1 MEQPVILLVDDQ
13 TETLQTLARAVRQ
26 RYTPR
31 FAVMTANDADGALAI
46 ARQLHAQGR
55 PLALFVADL
64 RLSLPSGH
72 QLLVA
77 AAPFL
82 GNAKRAML
90 TPYTDTEAAAQ
101 AMSQALIDYPLRKPW
116 EPADEHLY
124 PVLDDL
130 LEDWLADSR
139 PLFEGIRLI
148 GLRWSP
154 HTHQVKEFLAR
165 NLAPY
170 QWLDAEMDGEARRLL
185 ALLDADSALPVL
197 LFPDGSYLARPTL
210 QQIAEKIGLDMRADL
225 PLYDLAIIGGGPA
238 GLAAAVYGA
247 SEGLRTLLIER
258 EAPGGQAGA
267 SSQIENY
274 LGFPV
279 GLSGSD
285 LTRRAVAQAR
295 RFGAEIVAPLAA
307 TAITLRDG
315 YRLIQ
320 LNDGSEVNARAIL
333 IATGVAYR
341 KLDAPGIDALTGA
354 GVYYGA
360 ATTEALACADQD
372 VFIVGGGNSAGQ
384 AALYLAKY
392 ARSVTML
399 VRGEA
404 LAGSMSHYLIRELEA
419 APQIHVRLQCS
430 VVAAHGQ
437 GALRQITIADAAN
450 GSAETVDAT
459 ALFIFIGAVPHTDW
473 LAGTIARDER
483 GFILCGPDL
492 MKGRRPPAG
501 WPLARPPY
509 WLETSTP
516 GIFAAGDVRHG
527 SVKRI
532 ASAVGEG
539 AMAVQFAQQYL
550 AEV

>member
-1 MEQPVILLVDDQ
+1 MEV
-13 TETLQTLARAVRQ
+13 AV
-26 RYTPR
+26 
-31 FAVMTANDADGALAI
+31 
-46 ARQLHAQGR
+46 
-55 PLALFVADL
+55 
-64 RLSLPSGH
+64 
-72 QLLVA
+72 
-77 AAPFL
+77 
-82 GNAKRAML
+82 
-90 TPYTDTEAAAQ
+90 Q
-101 AMSQALIDYPLRKPW
+101 AMAQALIDYPLRKPW
-116 EPADEHLY
+116 EPVEEHLY
-124 PVLDDL
+124 PALDDL
-130 LEDWLADSR
+130 LEDWLADFRSS
-139 PLFEGIRLI
+139 FEGIRVI
-148 GLRWSP
+148 GSRWSP

-170 QWLDAEMDGEARRLL
+170 QWLDAEADGEARRLL
-185 ALLDADSALPVL
+185 ALLDAELALPVL
-197 LFPDGSYLARPTL
+197 LFPDGSYLIRPTP

-225 PLYDLAIIGGGPA
+225 PLYDLVIIGGGPA

-258 EAPGGQAGA
+258 EAPGGQAGT

-285 LTRRAVAQAR
+285 LTRRAMAQAR

-307 TAITLRDG
+307 MAITLRDG
-315 YRLIQ
+315 YHLIK
-320 LNDGSEVNARAIL
+320 LSDGSEVNARAVL

-360 ATTEALACADQD
+360 AITEALACADQE

-384 AALYLAKY
+384 AALYLAKH
-392 ARSVTML
+392 ARSVTLL

-404 LAGSMSHYLIRELEA
+404 LSASMSHYLVRELEA
-419 APQIHVRLQCS
+419 APQIHVRLRCS
-430 VVAAHGQ
+430 VIAAHGQ
-437 GALRQITIADAAN
+437 GALRQITIADATD
-450 GSAETVDAT
+450 GHEETVDAT
-459 ALFIFIGAVPHTDW
+459 ALFIFIGAIPHTEW
-473 LAGTIARDER
+473 LAETVARDER

-492 MKGRRPPAG
+492 MTAGRSPVG

-509 WLETSTP
+509 WLETSLP

-539 AMAVQFAQQYL
+539 AMAVQFVQQYL